1 MKKCISS
8 MFSPKDADASRS
20 SGSVFA
26 SRAASVAMAAVI
38 SLVLCFP
45 GRACSS
51 GSSDSQSGNGAQNQ
65 AAQQVDDTCDEFG
78 FVVSVEEWS
87 GGSINVRITG
97 QSDSGKSVDE
107 TLVVKPDVQKTVS
120 FGSGTYNLAV
130 DTNAMA
136 SATVVYQACEQT
148 YTFEGKKD
156 SVARLVVKKDAEASD
171 ALVAKAKAEQ
181 EAKATAE
188 KAAAEQAAAEKAAAE
203 QAAAE
208 QAAAEQQA
216 VEEEATA
223 SQNNTATVYITKTG
237 ECYHRDGC
245 SSLRKSKIPILVSDA
260 QAGGIDPAKT
270 AIRKTSGPGVILLA
284 RCISKFE
291 IRRCKA
297 FTPSGERN
305 YDRNLFANRYVGKP
319 KSVLARIDELCSGIT

>member
-1 MKKCISS
+1 MKKHIPSL
-8 MFSPKDADASRS
+8 FSPKSADVSRS
-20 SGSVFA
+20 SGLTLA
-26 SRAASVAMAAVI
+26 NRAVSVAMAAVI

-45 GRACSS
+45 LSACSS
-51 GSSDSQSGNGAQNQ
+51 NSSSNQSENEAQNQ
-65 AAQQVDDTCDEFG
+65 AAQQVGDACDEFRL
-78 FVVSVEEWS
+78 VVSAEEWS
-87 GGSINVRITG
+87 GGSISVHITG
-97 QSDSGKSVDE
+97 QSDSGKNIDE
-107 TLVVKPDVQKTVS
+107 TLVVKPDVQQTVLL
-120 FGSGTYNLAV
+120 GPGTYDLVV

-208 QAAAEQQA
+208 QVTAEQQA
-216 VEEEATA
+216 AEEEATA

-245 SSLRKSKIPILVSDA
+245 SSLRKSKIPISVSDA
-260 QAGGIDPAKT
+260 QARGYRP
-270 AIRKTSGPGVILLA
+270 
-284 RCISKFE
+284 
-291 IRRCKA
+291 CKNCN
-297 FTPSGERN
+297 P
-305 YDRNLFANRYVGKP
+305 
-319 KSVLARIDELCSGIT
+319 